1 MEEERVTR
9 EDSASLGGA
18 VNDLLHEVGTLVRQ
32 EMELAKRE
40 LAEKAQR
47 AKGGAIR
54 LGAGSAFA
62 LVAVF
67 ALTLAAIQGLS
78 LPLDNYMSRPI
89 ATFSSAVIVGAVLA
103 GAGYALLR
111 AGAKR
116 LSPSEWVPRKT
127 VESIKED
134 ARWARRRI

>member
-9 EDSASLGGA
+9 DSATLGGA

-32 EMELAKRE
+32 EMELAKCE
-40 LAEKAQR
+40 LAEKAER

-54 LGAGSAFA
+54 LGLGSALA

-67 ALTLAAIQGLS
+67 ALTIAGIQGLS
-78 LPLDNYMSRPI
+78 LVLDNFMTRPL
-89 ATFSSAVIVGAVLA
+89 ATFVAAVIVGAILA
-103 GAGYALLR
+103 GVGYALLR
-111 AGAKR
+111 NGAER